1 VIEVRGAF
9 ACEVLKA
16 GLSSNE
22 IRSIRQTRNDLLHGM
37 HFTTT
42 KPPAEFAMLT
52 HALDLLLFRLLHYTG
67 LCIDCRSWQRR
78 TLT

>member
-1 VIEVRGAF
+1 
-9 ACEVLKA
+9 
-16 GLSSNE
+16 
-22 IRSIRQTRNDLLHGM
+22 M